1 MAARNGHLEILKL
14 LENHGADLHLH
25 AKARDSDNQYCAL
38 AMAAIYGHLDIVNY
52 LEEKLNENP
61 GEFQMKN
68 LQTLNKPPEKI
79 NETVKN

>member
-1 MAARNGHLEILKL
+1 MPAQTLGNSPLSHWLKVAARNGHLEILKL
-14 LENHGADLHLH
+14 LENHGADFQLH

-61 GEFQMKN
+61 GEF
-68 LQTLNKPPEKI
+68 
-79 NETVKN
+79 